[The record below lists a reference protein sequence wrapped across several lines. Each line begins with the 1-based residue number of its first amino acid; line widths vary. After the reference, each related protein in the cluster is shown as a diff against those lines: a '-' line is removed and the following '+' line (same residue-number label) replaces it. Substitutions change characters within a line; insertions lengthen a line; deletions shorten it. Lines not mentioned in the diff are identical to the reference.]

1 MVSPS
6 RNSHKKEELMRVASQ
21 EKRSVGQAIEE
32 QIKRWQIDQK
42 QKYKQPIRPVITM
55 SRLPGA
61 GGISI
66 ARRLAEELKIDL
78 FDREIVEKI
87 VESSKA
93 SKWVVE
99 SLDEHDRSILDDW
112 IRALS
117 ENSMWSY
124 EYLQHLTKVVGAIG
138 AHGHALI
145 VGRGASFILPQEACL
160 RLLVVA
166 PLQTRIDNV
175 AKAYAVSEVEAKRR
189 VMLTESA
196 RMAFIKQYFNA
207 DMMNPLN
214 FDLVLNTKYLN
225 IDTIVNIVKEAFN
238 SREWYNYN

>member
-1 MVSPS
+1 MITPFRQSLTHTGVHPILFPQKGILI
-6 RNSHKKEELMRVASQ
+6 KKEELMQVASQ
-21 EKRSVGQAIEE
+21 EKHSLDKIIEE

-42 QKYKQPIRPVITM
+42 KKYKKPIRPVITM

-61 GGISI
+61 GGKSI
-66 ARRLAEELKIDL
+66 AQRLAEKLKIDL

-99 SLDEHDRSILDDW
+99 SLDEHDRSILNDW
-112 IRALS
+112 IRALG
-117 ENSMWSY
+117 ENNMWSY
-124 EYLQHLTKVVGAIG
+124 EYLQHLTKIVGAIG

-145 VGRGASFILPQEACL
+145 VGRGASFILPQEVCL

-175 AKAYAVSEVEAKRR
+175 AKAYGISEAEAKRR
-189 VMLTESA
+189 VLLTESE
-196 RMAFIKQYFNA
+196 RKAFIR
-207 DMMNPLN
+207 
-214 FDLVLNTKYLN
+214 NT
-225 IDTIVNIVKEAFN
+225 
-238 SREWYNYN
+238 SMRR

>member
-1 MVSPS
+1 MQ
-6 RNSHKKEELMRVASQ
+6 VASQ
-21 EKRSVGQAIEE
+21 EKRSVGKAIED
-32 QIKRWQIDQK
+32 QIKRWQVDQQK
-42 QKYKQPIRPVITM
+42 KYKQPIRPVITM

-66 ARRLAEELKIDL
+66 AKRLAEELKIDL

-87 VESSKA
+87 VENSKA

-117 ENSMWSY
+117 EDNMWSY

-145 VGRGASFILPQEACL
+145 VGRGASFILPQKVCL

-175 AKAYAVSEVEAKRR
+175 VKAYGVSEAEAKRR

-196 RMAFIKQYFNA
+196 RMAFIRQYFNA

-214 FDLVLNTKYLN
+214 FDLVLNTKNLD

-238 SREWYNYN
+238 SRQWYNYN